1 MVSFFGRI
9 FNRED
14 HAMCQGFLLQQRFTT
29 PRFICS
35 LSCWLVIL
43 ATASDRRAIGADL
56 TLASFRVD
64 VTPPIGDG
72 PCVGCMPTVGS
83 IEHPLE
89 MRGVVL
95 RSGDDS
101 YVIAAIDFCGI
112 CNTSDEV
119 LRDAMA
125 KAAGT
130 TRERVAL
137 QSLHQHS
144 APILDADAVRI
155 LHGEGSPELARHI
168 QFTNE
173 IAQRTAIAIQGSLSE
188 MKTVTRVAGTKAIVE
203 QVASNRRVPQPDGSI
218 AVRASVTR
226 EPAVRDAAEGLIDP
240 WLRTVSF
247 FNGDQKLVQL
257 HYYATH
263 PQTFY
268 GDARISWDCVGMARQ
283 EFENKSGVPQI
294 YFTGC
299 GGNITVGKYNDGT
312 RAARDRLALRLHD
325 AMVRSS
331 TAQPDVAVNVTTLK
345 PTEIS
350 WTSAPIP
357 FTVREDGAFNPGL
370 LQSQLAPEQAFSTRL
385 TAAMFSGFGQRLRE
399 GYIAQA
405 SRLRIGELEILHL
418 PGEPFVEFQLYAQVQ
433 AAKSTFFCV
442 AGYGE
447 CGVWYYGPDRI
458 FADRGGYEQ
467 TWSLTG
473 PCEAEV
479 KSAIKT
485 LLSR

>member
-1 MVSFFGRI
+1 M
-9 FNRED
+9 
-14 HAMCQGFLLQQRFTT
+14 
-29 PRFICS
+29 
-35 LSCWLVIL
+35 IL
-43 ATASDRRAIGADL
+43 TTASDRRAIGADL

-72 PCVGCMPTVGS
+72 PCVGCMPKVGS

-89 MRGVVL
+89 MRGIVL

-101 YVIAAIDFCGI
+101 YVIAAVDFCGI

-144 APILDADAVRI
+144 APILDVDAVRI
-155 LHGEGSPELARHI
+155 LHGEGSPELAKHI

-173 IAQRTAIAIQGSLSE
+173 IAQRTAIAIEGSLSD
-188 MKTVTRVAGTKAIVE
+188 MKAVTRVAGTKAIVG

-226 EPAVRDAAEGLIDP
+226 EPDVRAAPEGLVDP

-247 FNGDQKLVQL
+247 FCGDQTLVQL

-268 GDARISWDCVGMARQ
+268 GDARVSWDCVGMARQ
-283 EFENKSGVPQI
+283 QFQNESGVPQI

-312 RAARDRLALRLHD
+312 RAAREQLASRLHD

-331 TAQPDVAVNVTTLK
+331 AAKPEVALDVANLK
-345 PTEIS
+345 PTDVA
-350 WTSAPIP
+350 WATAPIG

-385 TAAMFSGFGQRLRE
+385 TAAMFSGFGQRLRD

-405 SRLRIGELEILHL
+405 SRLRIGELEIMHL
-418 PGEPFVEFQLYAQVQ
+418 PGEPFVEFQLYAQEQ
-433 AAKSTFFCV
+433 AAKSSVVCV

-458 FADRGGYEQ
+458 FTDRGGYEQ

-479 KSAIKT
+479 KSAIST
-485 LLSR
+485 LLMK

>member
-1 MVSFFGRI
+1 MVCNVS
-9 FNRED
+9 
-14 HAMCQGFLLQQRFTT
+14 CLL
-29 PRFICS
+29 
-35 LSCWLVIL
+35 LIL
-43 ATASDRRAIGADL
+43 IAAADCRAIGADL
-56 TLASFRVD
+56 TLANFRVD

-72 PCVGCMPTVGS
+72 PCVGCMPKVSS

-89 MRGVVL
+89 LRGIVL

-144 APILDADAVRI
+144 APILDVDAVRI
-155 LHGEGSPELARHI
+155 LHGEGSPELAKHI

-173 IAQRTAIAIQGSLSE
+173 IAQRTAIAIQSSLSE
-188 MKTVTRVAGTKAIVE
+188 MKTVTRVVGTKAIVE
-203 QVASNRRVPQPDGSI
+203 QVASNRRVPQSDGSI

-226 EPAVRDAAEGLIDP
+226 EPDVREVPEGLVDP
-240 WLRTVSF
+240 CLRTVSF
-247 FNGDQKLVQL
+247 FCGDQTLVQL

-283 EFENKSGVPQI
+283 QLENESGAPQI

-312 RAARDRLALRLHD
+312 RAAREQLASQLHD

-331 TAQPDVAVNVTTLK
+331 AAKPEVALDVANLK
-345 PTEIS
+345 PTDVA
-350 WTSAPIP
+350 WATAPIR

-370 LQSQLAPEQAFSTRL
+370 LQSQLAPEQGFSTRL
-385 TAAMFSGFGQRLRE
+385 TAAMFSGFGQRLRD

-418 PGEPFVEFQLYAQVQ
+418 PGEPFVEFQLYAQEQ
-433 AAKSTFFCV
+433 AAQSSFICV

-458 FADRGGYEQ
+458 FTDRGGYEQ

-479 KSAIKT
+479 KFAIT
-485 LLSR
+485 ALLAK

>member
-1 MVSFFGRI
+1 MVAAEGWAVGAELR
-9 FNRED
+9 
-14 HAMCQGFLLQQRFTT
+14 
-29 PRFICS
+29 
-35 LSCWLVIL
+35 L
-43 ATASDRRAIGADL
+43 AN
-56 TLASFRVD
+56 FRVD

-72 PCVGCMPTVGS
+72 PCVGCMPKVSS

-95 RSGDDS
+95 RCGDDS

-125 KAAGT
+125 EAAGT

-155 LHGEGSPELARHI
+155 LHGEGSPELAKHV

-173 IAQRTAIAIQGSLSE
+173 IAQRTAIAIQSSLSE
-188 MKTVTRVAGTKAIVE
+188 MKAVTRVVGTKAIVE

-240 WLRTVSF
+240 WLRTVTF
-247 FNGDQKLVQL
+247 FFGEQTLVQL

-283 EFENKSGVPQI
+283 RLESESGVPQI
-294 YFTGC
+294 YFSGC

-312 RAARDRLALRLHD
+312 RAAREQLTSRLHD
-325 AMVRSS
+325 AMVRSI
-331 TAQPDVAVNVTTLK
+331 TAMPEVAIDIESLEPSDV
-345 PTEIS
+345 S
-350 WTSAPIP
+350 WATAPIR
-357 FTVREDGAFNPGL
+357 FTVREDGAFNRGL

-385 TAAMFSGFGQRLRE
+385 TAAMFSGFGQRLRD

-418 PGEPFVEFQLYAQVQ
+418 PGEPFVEFQLYAQEQ
-433 AAKSTFFCV
+433 AAKSSFVCV

-458 FADRGGYEQ
+458 FTDRGGYEQ

-479 KSAIKT
+479 KSAIT
-485 LLSR
+485 ELLAR

>member
-1 MVSFFGRI
+1 MRRGLI
-9 FNRED
+9 
-14 HAMCQGFLLQQRFTT
+14 LQQSITIS
-29 PRFICS
+29 RFICS
-35 LSCWLVIL
+35 LRYSLVIL
-43 ATASDRRAIGADL
+43 IAATDCLAVGAEL
-56 TLASFRVD
+56 RLASFRVD
-64 VTPPIGDG
+64 VTPSIGDG
-72 PCVGCMPTVGS
+72 PCVGCMPKVSS

-112 CNTSDEV
+112 CNASDEV

-144 APILDADAVRI
+144 APILDEDAVRI
-155 LHGEGSPELARHI
+155 LHGEGSPELAKHI
-168 QFTNE
+168 QFTHE
-173 IAQRTAIAIQGSLSE
+173 IAQRTAIAIQSSLSE
-188 MKTVTRVAGTKAIVE
+188 MKTVTRVVGTKAIVE

-226 EPAVRDAAEGLIDP
+226 EPDVRDAPEGLVDP

-247 FNGDQKLVQL
+247 FCGDQTLVQL

-283 EFENKSGVPQI
+283 QLENESGVPQI

-312 RAARDRLALRLHD
+312 RLARGQLTSRLHD

-331 TAQPDVAVNVTTLK
+331 AAKPEVALDVANLK
-345 PTEIS
+345 PSDVS
-350 WTSAPIP
+350 WASTPIR
-357 FTVREDGAFNPGL
+357 FTAREDGAFNLGL

-385 TAAMFSGFGQRLRE
+385 TAAMFSGFGQRLRD

-418 PGEPFVEFQLYAQVQ
+418 PGEPFVEFQLYAQEQ
-433 AAKSTFFCV
+433 AAKSSFVCV

-458 FADRGGYEQ
+458 FTDRGGYEQ

-479 KSAIKT
+479 KSAIKA
-485 LLSR
+485 LLTR

>member
-1 MVSFFGRI
+1 MYR
-9 FNRED
+9 
-14 HAMCQGFLLQQRFTT
+14 GFILQCSRTSRVVCNVGCLLL
-29 PRFICS
+29 ISIAAADC
-35 LSCWLVIL
+35 
-43 ATASDRRAIGADL
+43 RAIGADL
-56 TLASFRVD
+56 SLANFRVD

-72 PCVGCMPTVGS
+72 PCVGCMPKVSS

-95 RSGDDS
+95 RSGDDR

-125 KAAGT
+125 KVAGT

-144 APILDADAVRI
+144 APILDVDAVRI
-155 LHGEGSPELARHI
+155 LHGEGSPELAKHI

-173 IAQRTAIAIQGSLSE
+173 IAQRTAMAIQSSLSE
-188 MKTVTRVAGTKAIVE
+188 MKTVTRVVGTKAIVE

-226 EPAVRDAAEGLIDP
+226 EPAVREAPEGLIDP

-247 FNGDQKLVQL
+247 FCGDQALVQL

-268 GDARISWDCVGMARQ
+268 GDARVSWDCVGMARQ
-283 EFENKSGVPQI
+283 QLENESGVPQI

-312 RAARDRLALRLHD
+312 RAARGQLTSRLHD

-331 TAQPDVAVNVTTLK
+331 AAKPEVALDVANLK
-345 PTEIS
+345 PSDVAWAT
-350 WTSAPIP
+350 APIR

-370 LQSQLAPEQAFSTRL
+370 LQSQLAPEQGFSTRL
-385 TAAMFSGFGQRLRE
+385 TAAMFSGFGQRLRD
-399 GYIAQA
+399 GYIGQA
-405 SRLRIGELEILHL
+405 SRLRIGELEIMHL
-418 PGEPFVEFQLYAQVQ
+418 PGEPFVEFQLCAQEQ
-433 AAKSTFFCV
+433 AAKSSFVCV

-458 FADRGGYEQ
+458 FTDRGGYEQ

-479 KSAIKT
+479 KFAIT
-485 LLSR
+485 ALLTK

>member
-1 MVSFFGRI
+1 MYR
-9 FNRED
+9 
-14 HAMCQGFLLQQRFTT
+14 GFILQQGSRTSQF
-29 PRFICS
+29 FCSLICS
-35 LSCWLVIL
+35 LLISLVAADGWAAGAELKL
-43 ATASDRRAIGADL
+43 AN
-56 TLASFRVD
+56 FRVD

-72 PCVGCMPTVGS
+72 PCVGCMPKVS
-83 IEHPLE
+83 NIEHPLE

-130 TRERVAL
+130 TSERVAL

-155 LHGEGSPELARHI
+155 LHGEGSPEFAKHI
-168 QFTNE
+168 QFTSE
-173 IAQRTAIAIQGSLSE
+173 ITQRTAIAIQSSLSE
-188 MKTVTRVAGTKAIVE
+188 MKAVTRVVGTKSIVE
-203 QVASNRRVPQPDGSI
+203 HVASNRRVPQPDGSI

-226 EPAVRDAAEGLIDP
+226 ETAVRDAPEGLIDP

-247 FNGDQKLVQL
+247 FCGDQTLVQL

-283 EFENKSGVPQI
+283 QLENESGVPQI

-312 RAARDRLALRLHD
+312 RAAREQLTSRLLD
-325 AMVRSS
+325 AMSRSS
-331 TAQPDVAVNVTTLK
+331 KAMPDVAVDVANLK
-345 PTEIS
+345 PSDVS
-350 WTSAPIP
+350 WATAPIR
-357 FTVREDGAFNPGL
+357 FTVREDGAFNPGV
-370 LQSQLAPEQAFSTRL
+370 LQSQLSPEQAFSTRL
-385 TAAMFSGFGQRLRE
+385 TAAMFSGFGQRLRD
-399 GYIAQA
+399 GYIARA

-418 PGEPFVEFQLYAQVQ
+418 PGEPFVEFQLYAQEQ
-433 AAKSTFFCV
+433 AAKSSFVCV

-458 FADRGGYEQ
+458 FTDRGGYEQ
-467 TWSLTG
+467 TWSVTG

-479 KSAIKT
+479 KSAIT
-485 LLSR
+485 ALLTK

>member
-1 MVSFFGRI
+1 
-9 FNRED
+9 
-14 HAMCQGFLLQQRFTT
+14 MCRGFILQQ
-29 PRFICS
+29 CS
-35 LSCWLVIL
+35 RTSRIVCNVGCLLLISIAAADC
-43 ATASDRRAIGADL
+43 RAIGADL
-56 TLASFRVD
+56 TLANFRVD

-72 PCVGCMPTVGS
+72 PCVGCMPKVSS

-89 MRGVVL
+89 LRGIVL

-144 APILDADAVRI
+144 APILDVEAVKI
-155 LHGEGSPELARHI
+155 LHGEVSPELARHV

-173 IAQRTAIAIQGSLSE
+173 IAQRTAIAIQSSLSE
-188 MKTVTRVAGTKAIVE
+188 MKTVTRVVGTKAIVE
-203 QVASNRRVPQPDGSI
+203 HVASNRRVPQPDGSI

-226 EPAVRDAAEGLIDP
+226 EPDVRAAPEGLVDP

-247 FNGDQKLVQL
+247 FCGDQTLVQL

-283 EFENKSGVPQI
+283 QLENESGVPQI

-312 RAARDRLALRLHD
+312 RAARDQLTSRMHD

-331 TAQPDVAVNVTTLK
+331 TAKPEVALDVANLK
-345 PTEIS
+345 PTDVA
-350 WTSAPIP
+350 WATAPIR
-357 FTVREDGAFNPGL
+357 FTVREDGAFNPVL
-370 LQSQLAPEQAFSTRL
+370 LQSQLAPEQGFSTRL
-385 TAAMFSGFGQRLRE
+385 TAAMFSGFGQRLRD

-418 PGEPFVEFQLYAQVQ
+418 PGEPFVEFQLYAQEQV
-433 AAKSTFFCV
+433 AKSSFVCV

-458 FADRGGYEQ
+458 FTDRGGYEQ
-467 TWSLTG
+467 AWSLTG

-479 KSAIKT
+479 KSAIT
-485 LLSR
+485 ALLAK

>member
-1 MVSFFGRI
+1 MFRRI
-9 FNRED
+9 I
-14 HAMCQGFLLQQRFTT
+14 LLQSFTAS
-29 PRFICS
+29 RFICS

-43 ATASDRRAIGADL
+43 TTASDREANGAEVR
-56 TLASFRVD
+56 LANFRVD

-72 PCVGCMPTVGS
+72 PCVGCMPKVSS

-89 MRGVVL
+89 LRGVVL
-95 RSGDDS
+95 HSGDDC

-155 LHGEGSPELARHI
+155 LHGEGSPELAKHI

-173 IAQRTAIAIQGSLSE
+173 IAQRTAIAIEGSLGE
-188 MKTVTRVAGTKAIVE
+188 LKTVTRVVGTKAIVE

-218 AVRASVTR
+218 AVRASMTR
-226 EPAVRDAAEGLIDP
+226 EADVRDAPEGLIDP

-247 FNGDQKLVQL
+247 FCGDQTLVQL

-283 EFENKSGVPQI
+283 QFESESGVPQI

-299 GGNITVGKYNDGT
+299 GGNITVGKYNDG
-312 RAARDRLALRLHD
+312 ARTAREQLASRLHD

-331 TAQPDVAVNVTTLK
+331 SAKPEVALDVTNLKPSDVAWAT
-345 PTEIS
+345 
-350 WTSAPIP
+350 APIR

-385 TAAMFSGFGQRLRE
+385 TAAMFSGFGQRLRD
-399 GYIAQA
+399 GYFAQA
-405 SRLRIGELEILHL
+405 SRLRIGELEIMHL
-418 PGEPFVEFQLYAQVQ
+418 PGEPFVEFQLYAQEQV
-433 AAKSTFFCV
+433 AKSSFVCV

-458 FADRGGYEQ
+458 FTDRGGYEQ

-479 KSAIKT
+479 KSAILT
-485 LLSR
+485 LLTK